1 MDDIGKSFCVY
12 YRIFCSCCPLLLCES
27 PYLLSRVNIFF
38 DIFTSLGGETGSPVP
53 IIAFR
58 KQEEPT
64 HVSDDV
70 CEIQKDIFRAFPIL
84 YPAHGTGNFIYLP

>member
-1 MDDIGKSFCVY
+1 MDDIGKSFCVIVY
-12 YRIFCSCCPLLLCES
+12 FCSCCPLLLCES
-27 PYLLSRVNIFF
+27 PYLLSRVNIFFF

-84 YPAHGTGNFIYLP
+84 YPVHGTGNFIYLP